1 VRRGLIA
8 AVAAL
13 VLVVAPGA
21 AAGIDPLA
29 SAHAVVTVHTDGV
42 LEMLEQLPV
51 RAPSPSPTSWEVTM
65 RQGELFAAPSLVVN
79 DRRLSAGDGKR
90 AGTFLVSRGTHGVRF
105 DWTQPR
111 GRGFVRFGYRLA
123 LLGTAYDDVV
133 DLPIPIWEASW
144 TVPVRELTAAGKL
157 PRLAHGRIL
166 TWLEPD
172 TLASTITTTRGDV
185 RVRTRNVPAK
195 TRVVLH
201 VVFPRNVLEST
212 QGVNVRKGRGLGT
225 ILAARNEDGRAPWWQ
240 WVVAAVAVAL
250 LSAAVLRTALSRL
263 PRRR

>member
-1 VRRGLIA
+1 VRRRLIA
-8 AVAAL
+8 AAAAL
-13 VLVVAPGA
+13 VLVPPA

-51 RAPSPSPTSWEVTM
+51 HAAAPSPTSWEVTM

-79 DRRLSAGDGKR
+79 DRRLRAGDGKR
-90 AGTFLVSRGTHGVRF
+90 GGTFLVSRGTHGVRF

-133 DLPIPIWEASW
+133 DLPIPIWESSW
-144 TVPVRELTAAGKL
+144 TVPVRELTAAVKL

-172 TLASTITTTRGDV
+172 TLASTITKTRGDV
-185 RVRTRNVPAK
+185 RVRTHDVPAK

-212 QGVNVRKGRGLGT
+212 QGVNVRRGRGLGT
-225 ILAARNEDGRAPWWQ
+225 ILAARNDRKAPWWQ
-240 WVVAAVAVAL
+240 WVVAALAVVL